1 MQSLQQHIFFHAQFI
16 FLSPKITMIIEN
28 RKCDLNHDL
37 ASLFIPWLMRSLNSS
52 DSANSIAPRDTQP
65 WPRQR
70 RIITPPH
77 NSKVTECSVVIA
89 AVSEGN
95 NAYISVFQANEEPWI
110 MCLRKQTGRRS
121 SASPVKPKYDS
132 MDSISE
138 PPIRI
143 NVRFS
148 TESRGIEWRWTYRF
162 ETSRFSRHGFKS
174 FPFNFSGSIL
184 RVKWT
189 AMNFSFFI
197 FRLEKRKF

>member
-1 MQSLQQHIFFHAQFI
+1 
-16 FLSPKITMIIEN
+16 MIIEN

-110 MCLRKQTGRRS
+110 TCLRKQTGRRS

-132 MDSISE
+132 MDSISDTNK
-138 PPIRI
+138 RTLF
-143 NVRFS
+143 NR
-148 TESRGIEWRWTYRF
+148 ESRNRMKMNISIWNIQILSTRF
-162 ETSRFSRHGFKS
+162 QIISLQLFWLHSSCK
-174 FPFNFSGSIL
+174 
-184 RVKWT
+184 
-189 AMNFSFFI
+189 MNCDEF
-197 FRLEKRKF
+197 